1 MIMIYIVDRSIK
13 IGAKNECANFDTI
26 DILKDLENARAA
38 LHLKSIDNSMNV
50 DMVVGD
56 PTNVADDFESENKF
70 LEWVREGEPEEE
82 DLF

>member
-13 IGAKNECANFDTI
+13 IGAKNEFANFDTI

-38 LHLKSIDNSMNV
+38 LHLKSINNAMNV

-56 PTNVADDFESENKF
+56 PTNVADDSESENKF